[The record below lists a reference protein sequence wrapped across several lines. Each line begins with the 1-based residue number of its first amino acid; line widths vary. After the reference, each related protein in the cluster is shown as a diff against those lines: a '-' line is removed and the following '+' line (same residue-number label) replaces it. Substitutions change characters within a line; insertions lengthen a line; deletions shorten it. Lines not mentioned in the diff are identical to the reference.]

1 MKRTLTFVATL
12 TIALLAILNNAQAQE
27 LEFEV
32 TINTPKNQI
41 VDPKVFLDMKNQ
53 IESFVNGRKWTSDI
67 FEQTERIKGNIQLTI
82 TEELSAT
89 SFQAEIAIQSVR
101 PVYGSTIE
109 TALLTHND
117 AFAFTY
123 EQFQPLEFADN
134 LYNDHLTSVL
144 SFYMYLVL
152 GLDYDSFE
160 PLGGDI
166 YFQLAQNIINTI
178 PSSVASSNPGWRP
191 KDGNRTRF
199 TLLDNLLSPRAKEF
213 RYAMYDYHV
222 RGLDLMSKSIDL
234 GRANIMK
241 AMEGV
246 QKVGKQIP
254 NSFIVQVFFNTK
266 RNEIVE
272 IFREGTSSEK
282 TDVVKICTSLDP
294 ANAIKYRTIQ
304 RG

>member
-1 MKRTLTFVATL
+1 MIIVV
-12 TIALLAILNNAQAQE
+12 IALAALSITNGLLAQE

-32 TINTPKNQI
+32 TVNTPKNQI
-41 VDPKVFLDMKNQ
+41 VDPKVFQDMENQ
-53 IESFVNGRKWTSDI
+53 IEAFINSRKWTSDV
-67 FEQTERIKGNIQLTI
+67 FEQNERIKGNIQLTI

-117 AFAFTY
+117 DFAFSY

-144 SFYMYLVL
+144 AFYMYIVL

-160 PLGGDI
+160 QLGGDI
-166 YFQLAQNIINTI
+166 YFQKAQNIINTI
-178 PSSVASSNPGWRP
+178 PSSVAGANPGWRP

-199 TLLDNLLSPRAKEF
+199 TLLDNLLNPRAKEM

-222 RGLDLMSKSIDL
+222 KGLDLMSKSIDL
-234 GRANIMK
+234 GRANILK
-241 AMEGV
+241 SVEGV

-254 NSFIVQVFFNTK
+254 NSFIVQIFFNTK

-272 IFREGTSSEK
+272 IFREGTSNEK
-282 TDVVKICTSLDP
+282 TEVVKICTSLDP

>member
-12 TIALLAILNNAQAQE
+12 TIALLTILNNAQAQE

-101 PVYGSTIE
+101 PVFGSTIE